1 MDFYLFDRKDVIRH
15 FEDLSILNG
24 KKKIS
29 DCEELVMSENEKFVF
44 QIAVLPKENC
54 TVSLNKLYHR
64 ISGYAIVCISAWVL

>member
-29 DCEELVMSENEKFVF
+29 DCEELVMSENEKCTPFV
-44 QIAVLPKENC
+44 P
-54 TVSLNKLYHR
+54 
-64 ISGYAIVCISAWVL
+64 